1 MRKSTQKVVR
11 AIIFLLLLIVG
22 LMAVYP
28 LFYMALGSVKTSL
41 EFLRHP
47 AAWPEGWYM
56 DNYKALFYRFS
67 LSRIFANTLMCVFG
81 AFLLTQAVTLPAS
94 YVFAKIRF
102 RGRTQLYTAMIATM
116 AIPGVTFII
125 PNYLLMSRLGLVD
138 HFASVIVMWCVAAIP
153 GNVFLMTALMRGMPD
168 EILQSVKIDGANY
181 MQLMMR
187 IVIPISLPGIVTL
200 SIFNTTSWYNDL
212 LTPLI
217 YLQSDSVKTVTV
229 AMATTLGRFET
240 DYPLLLSGM
249 VLVSVPPIAVYLLL
263 QGYIRKGL
271 VVGAVK

>member
-1 MRKSTQKVVR
+1 MRTSRQKIVQ
-11 AIIFLLLLIVG
+11 AIIFIVLLMIGV
-22 LMAVYP
+22 MAVYP
-28 LFYMALGSVKTSL
+28 LYYMAIGSVKTSL
-41 EFLRHP
+41 EFVRHP

-67 LSRIFANTLMCVFG
+67 LARIFANTLVCVLG
-81 AFLLTQAVTLPAS
+81 AFVLTQAVTIPAS
-94 YVFAKIRF
+94 YVFAKLRF
-102 RGRTQLYTAMIATM
+102 RGRLPLFTAMIAMM

-138 HFASVIVMWCVAAIP
+138 HFASVMLMWCVSAIP
-153 GNVFLMTALMRGMPD
+153 GNVFLMTSLMRGMPD
-168 EILQSVKIDGANY
+168 EILQAVKIDGANY
-181 MQLMMR
+181 AQLMLR
-187 IVIPISLPGIVTL
+187 IVVPISLPGIVTL

-217 YLQSDSVKTVTV
+217 YLQSDAVKTVTL

-240 DYPLLLSGM
+240 DFPLLLSGM
-249 VLVSVPPIAVYLLL
+249 VLVSVPPVMVYLLL